1 MKHAKKF
8 EKYVENFKRRWDIDI
23 KVALT
28 KTWCEDVDWIQ
39 VAQHTEPS
47 KS

>member
-1 MKHAKKF
+1 MQEAKKF
-8 EKYVENFKRRWDIDI
+8 EKYVPNFKGRWDGD
-23 KVALT
+23 VNVGLT

-39 VAQHTEPS
+39 LAQHTEPS